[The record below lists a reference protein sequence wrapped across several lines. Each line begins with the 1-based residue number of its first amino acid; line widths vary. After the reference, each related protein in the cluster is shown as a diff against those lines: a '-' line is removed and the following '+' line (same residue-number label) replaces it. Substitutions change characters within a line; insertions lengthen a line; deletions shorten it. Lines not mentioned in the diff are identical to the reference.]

1 MNVTPNFKVPKV
13 KRTRTSY
20 ARVRELL
27 AQRSEGRCEARFS
40 EQCEGRGV
48 EAHHVV
54 RRSQG
59 GTDDLENLRFC
70 CTCCHAEIHANPRRA
85 KAVGLLRS
93 AA

>member
-1 MNVTPNFKVPKV
+1 MNVEPNFKVPKA

-48 EAHHVV
+48 EAHHIV

-59 GTDDLENLRFC
+59 GTDDPVDMVWL
-70 CTCCHAEIHANPRRA
+70 CTCCHTEIHANPKRA